1 MAQQTFQP
9 GDVVQLKSGGPKMT
23 VTVVDGDNVYCMG
36 YDENAHQFIEPRKF
50 LNIVLKKFD
59 DESSRSSIAAQR

>member
-23 VTVVDGDNVYCMG
+23 VSVIDGDNIYCMG

-50 LNIVLKKFD
+50 FRVVLKKID
-59 DESSRSSIAAQR
+59 DEAPSASISA